1 MVKDTQ
7 KICRLLPTNYLSVFE
22 HFVWLELKRL
32 TLETK
37 RVRNVSFSENFRY
50 VLNE

>member
-7 KICRLLPTNYLSVFE
+7 KIRRLLPTNYLSLFD
-22 HFVWLELKRL
+22 HFVWLELKSL

-37 RVRNVSFSENFRY
+37 FGDD
-50 VLNE
+50 L